1 MKTALIFGGAG
12 EIGSGIKQVLEKV
25 GYKVLISDI
34 KGPTNRDDFII
45 GDATSELDI
54 KRVIRVAL
62 DRLKE
67 IDVVVNAQGVYEL
80 NKIEKTEG
88 ETWDKLMSVNA
99 KSVYL
104 VCKSVIAQMKLRK
117 KGYIVNIASM
127 AGLRGREGQSI
138 YCASKFAVIGLTES
152 LFEELKGTGVRV
164 TAVCPTSVNTKF
176 LKNSVR
182 FYGSEAEKIL
192 RPADVARVVAELV
205 TSHPRVLR
213 KIVSLD
219 IELEIDKL
227 NRKKQDSAR

>member
-12 EIGSGIKQVLEKV
+12 EIGSSIKQVLEKL
-25 GYKVLISDI
+25 GYEVLISDI
-34 KGPTNRDDFII
+34 KGPTNKDYFII
-45 GDATSELDI
+45 GDAASELDV
-54 KRVIRVAL
+54 KRVISVARDRVK
-62 DRLKE
+62 D
-67 IDVVVNAQGVYEL
+67 IDVVVNAQGFYEL
-80 NKIEKTEG
+80 NKIDKTEP
-88 ETWDKLMSVNA
+88 EIWDKLMNVNA
-99 KSVYL
+99 KSVFL
-104 VCKSVIAQMKLRK
+104 VCKSIIPYMKLRK

-127 AGLRGREGQSI
+127 AGLRGREGQSA
-138 YCASKFAVIGLTES
+138 YCASKFAVVGLTES

-176 LKNSVR
+176 LKDSVR

-192 RPADVARVVAELV
+192 RPNDVARVVAELV

-227 NRKKQDSAR
+227 NRKK

>member
-12 EIGSGIKQVLEKV
+12 EIGSSIKQVLEKV
-25 GYKVLISDI
+25 GYEVLISDI
-34 KGPTNRDDFII
+34 KGPTDKDYFII
-45 GDATSELDI
+45 GDATSELDV
-54 KRVIRVAL
+54 KRVISIARDRVK
-62 DRLKE
+62 D
-67 IDVVVNAQGVYEL
+67 IDVVVNAQGFYEL
-80 NKIEKTEG
+80 NKIDKTEP
-88 ETWDKLMSVNA
+88 EIWDKLMNINA
-99 KSVYL
+99 KSVFL
-104 VCKSVIAQMKLRK
+104 VCKSIIPYMKLRK

-127 AGLRGREGQSI
+127 AGLRGREGQSA

-152 LFEELKGTGVRV
+152 LFEELKGTGVRI

-192 RPADVARVVAELV
+192 RPNDVARVVAELV

-213 KIVSLD
+213 KVVPLD

-227 NRKKQDSAR
+227 NRKK